1 MWNFARARDPSAS
14 DLSAAFASRESSPST
29 PSSVV
34 ARVRWFVGTIRR
46 KFFRQST
53 FFPSRTHRRVGV
65 KNRALVDVRVARET
79 RLNAHPTA
87 RRLSIKSIEK
97 KRASRGSTRGM
108 YRSMRKKF
116 DVLRT
121 TPRDV
126 MVDASVRSSR
136 VTDDDD
142 DDDARAHRPRN
153 EWRMRTTAP
162 GVKKHSN
169 FTTVYPY

>member
-1 MWNFARARDPSAS
+1 
-14 DLSAAFASRESSPST
+14 
-29 PSSVV
+29 
-34 ARVRWFVGTIRR
+34 
-46 KFFRQST
+46 
-53 FFPSRTHRRVGV
+53 
-65 KNRALVDVRVARET
+65 
-79 RLNAHPTA
+79 
-87 RRLSIKSIEK
+87 
-97 KRASRGSTRGM
+97 
-108 YRSMRKKF
+108 MRKKF

-136 VTDDDD
+136 VTDDDDD

-169 FTTVYPY
+169 FTTVYPYYRDRSQQRAFRARMRAHANARTHEPRRVDHLPGGGSQLVLFTHIIAGHAKRESDRDRHPRHHMVVVVRVDDVVRLFFIYGTCRLGVYLYM